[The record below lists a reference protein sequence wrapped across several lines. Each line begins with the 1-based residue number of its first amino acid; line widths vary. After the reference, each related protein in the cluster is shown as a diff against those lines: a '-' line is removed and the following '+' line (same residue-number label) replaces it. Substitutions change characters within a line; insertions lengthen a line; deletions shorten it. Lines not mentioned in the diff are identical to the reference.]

1 MLLMALAVALSAITV
16 GAILSTALFDR
27 PGGHRAPLDQAAR
40 PGHVGGCRD
49 GLVGVWLGILFTS
62 DSSAWPGHHGWP
74 VSFSVVAVI
83 FVFYLAADLLTSV
96 GQVSW
101 PTPGPPRQGE

>member
-1 MLLMALAVALSAITV
+1 
-16 GAILSTALFDR
+16 LF
-27 PGGHRAPLDQAAR
+27 AY
-40 PGHVGGCRD
+40 
-49 GLVGVWLGILFTS
+49 

-96 GQVSW
+96 RAKW
-101 PTPGPPRQGE
+101 DRLRQDRLAKGE